1 MKKYHVAKGDKVV
14 VIAGSWKGE
23 EATVRAMLPKK
34 DRVVLEF
41 SAFDAKKREAAGK
54 RSEVGKRTVAKSR
67 RNRQDANPGLIDRA
81 VSVHVSNV
89 ALTEEGKKA
98 KMEKQAAWR
107 AKKAGAAQE

>member
-54 RSEVGKRTVAKSR
+54 RSEVGKRTVA
-67 RNRQDANPGLIDRA
+67 
-81 VSVHVSNV
+81 HVAFNEPIL
-89 ALTEEGKKA
+89 A
-98 KMEKQAAWR
+98 
-107 AKKAGAAQE
+107 